1 MEEVR
6 TAHLAVGYEKS
17 MNRDVNQA
25 DKSRYT
31 EQVSGGVLTT
41 AISEEGRGSADT

>member
-1 MEEVR
+1 
-6 TAHLAVGYEKS
+6 
-17 MNRDVNQA
+17 MNEDVNQA

-41 AISEEGRGSADT
+41 ASLREKGEDQQTLENEQKQMGGR